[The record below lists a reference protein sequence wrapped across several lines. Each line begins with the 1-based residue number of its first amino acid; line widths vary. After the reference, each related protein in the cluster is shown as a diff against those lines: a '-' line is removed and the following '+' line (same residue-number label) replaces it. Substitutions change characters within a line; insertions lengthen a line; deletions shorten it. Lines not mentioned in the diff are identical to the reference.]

1 MRYAAWV
8 GLGVLAASA
17 SLAGADEWSRQYALE
32 GRPELRLSTDDGS
45 VRVEVGS
52 GSQVEAQVTTEG
64 WKIGS
69 GEVTVTESQTG
80 DRVVIDVRLPRRW
93 PTFDRRG
100 RRSVKLVVRVPSES
114 DLDIRTGDGSVDVA
128 PISGRVTVSTG
139 DGSIAAEG
147 LRGEIRLHTG
157 DGSIRATGL
166 DGRLRADTGDGRMN
180 VGGRFESLDLRT
192 GDGRIEAE
200 VESGSKVSTAWSLS
214 SGDGGITLRIPE
226 DLGAELDARAGDGR
240 VVVDVPVSVTGRAS
254 RSAIRGT
261 LADGGGPLRMHTGDG
276 SIRLQ
281 RR

>member
-1 MRYAAWV
+1 MRHTAWV
-8 GLGVLAASA
+8 GLLALAASA
-17 SLAGADEWSRQYALE
+17 SLAGADEWSRQYALK

-45 VRVEVGS
+45 VRVVVGT
-52 GSQVEAQVTTEG
+52 GSQIEAQVTTEG
-64 WKIGS
+64 WTIGP

-80 DRVVIDVRLPRRW
+80 DRVVIEVRLPRR
-93 PTFDRRG
+93 FSMFGHRG
-100 RRSVKLVVRVPSES
+100 RRSVKLVVRVPSEA
-114 DLDIRTGDGSVDVA
+114 DLDIRTGDGSVELA

-139 DGSIAAEG
+139 DGSISAEG

-166 DGRLRADTGDGRMN
+166 DGRLQADTGDGSMR
-180 VGGRFESLDLRT
+180 VRGRFESLDLRT

-200 VESGSKVSTAWSLS
+200 VESGSKVSAAWSLS

-240 VVVDVPVSVTGRAS
+240 VVVDVPVTVTGKVS
-254 RSAIRGT
+254 RSAVRGK
-261 LADGGGPLRMHTGDG
+261 LAGGGGSLRLHTGDG